1 MPVLLLV
8 GPLLEDRAVNDDTKN
23 DNDVIDINRWRD
35 FNDAAPQD
43 PDGIAPMR
51 EDFEIESTQGVKERL
66 LRNLRGALAYL
77 LPNGVIKGGKFV
89 VGDVHGSRGDSLT
102 VELAGS
108 KAGLWHDFAT
118 SEGGDII
125 GLWAAVTGRVS
136 SEAFPDVMDD
146 IRRWLGGP
154 GPARFT
160 RQAAATSGSK
170 GQPPLDE
177 LGPATAKWNYLD
189 DDGRLIAVVY
199 RYDPPGGK
207 QFRPWDVKA
216 RKARAP
222 DPRPLYNRPGIKAAS
237 EVVLVEGEKS
247 ADALIGQGICATTAM
262 NGASAP
268 IAKTDWSPLKG
279 KRVLVWPDKDEP
291 GRQYA
296 TAASQAVLEAGA
308 ASVAV
313 LTPPADKPDKWDAAD
328 AVAEDMDVT
337 SFIVTAARQAA
348 RPAEKLLEFP
358 DWFATRYAGDAPEQ
372 HFLVDGSIP
381 LGVVS
386 VLAAMGDTGKGMI
399 TLDLALSVATGKPR
413 AVSVSPE
420 PMAFGGGVSAFG
432 TAVVITAEDD
442 EAEVHRRL
450 ERLDPERARLK
461 QPERLIVVPLPNAG
475 GPIPLVASGRNGPEA
490 TAHFRN
496 LQDQLAHIDDLKLVV
511 LDPLSSFIH
520 ADVNADPA
528 ASSFVT
534 GILAG
539 LATETGAAVIV
550 AHHMRKPQGN
560 RPITTVEQARD
571 AVRGSSALVDGVRL
585 VYALWPTSKEYQNRV
600 FKALDEKPVRNAVF
614 QGAVVK
620 ANGTVDRT
628 IRTYLRAPTGLLID
642 ITRRLDERRTVA
654 AELFETL
661 VTLIARAA
669 ENGHPFTH
677 TGGNGVYRQ
686 RHRLADVFHDIT
698 RKRIEA
704 VVQKLLNESILVKG
718 KASGSKE
725 DKWLDVPDGPFANGV
740 GEFVL
745 GADKGENK

>member
-1 MPVLLLV
+1 MTDDVKN
-8 GPLLEDRAVNDDTKN
+8 NDDVV
-23 DNDVIDINRWRD
+23 DLNRWRD
-35 FNDAAPQD
+35 FNDAEPQRL
-43 PDGIAPMR
+43 DGAWPAH
-51 EDFEIESTQGVKERL
+51 EVESADEIKSRMLVNIRGVL
-66 LRNLRGALAYL
+66 SYL
-77 LPNGVIKGGKFV
+77 LPGGVFQRGKFL
-89 VGDVHGSRGDSLT
+89 VGDIHGNRGDSLN
-102 VELAGS
+102 VEIEGR
-108 KAGLWHDFAT
+108 KAGMWHDFAT
-118 SEGGDII
+118 GEGGDII
-125 GLWAAVTGRVS
+125 GLWAAATGR
-136 SEAFPDVMDD
+136 D
-146 IRRWLGGP
+146 IRVDFQTVILDILAWLEG
-154 GPARFT
+154 RT
-160 RQAAATSGSK
+160 RTLQEDRVGK
-170 GQPPLDE
+170 PRRKKPPVDE
-177 LGPATAKWNYLD
+177 LGPITTKWDYLD

-199 RYDPPGGK
+199 CYDPPGGK
-207 QFRPWDVKA
+207 QFRPWDVRA

-237 EVVLVEGEKS
+237 EVILVEGEKS
-247 ADALIGQGICATTAM
+247 AAALIEQGISATTAM

-268 IAKTDWSPLKG
+268 VAKTDWSPLKG
-279 KRVLVWPDKDEP
+279 KRVLIWPDHDEP

-296 TAASQAVLEAGA
+296 EVASQAVLTAGA

-313 LTPPADKPDKWDAAD
+313 LNPPGNKPDKWDAAD
-328 AVAEDMDVT
+328 AVAEHMDVT
-337 SFIVTAARQAA
+337 SFIATAPRQAV
-348 RPAEKLLEFP
+348 RPVEKPLELP
-358 DWFATRYAGDAPEQ
+358 DWFATRYAGGAPKQ
-372 HFLVDGSIP
+372 QFLVDGSIP

-420 PMAFGGGVSAFG
+420 PMALGGAVRAFG

-475 GPIPLVASGRNGPEA
+475 GPIPLVTSGRNGPEA
-490 TAHFRN
+490 TARFHDLR
-496 LQDQLAHIDDLKLVV
+496 DQLAGIADLRLVV

-534 GILAG
+534 GLLAG
-539 LATETGAAVIV
+539 LATETGAAIIV

-560 RPITTVEQARD
+560 RPISTVEQARD
-571 AVRGSSALVDGVRL
+571 AVRGTSALVDGVRL
-585 VYALWPTSKEYQNRV
+585 VYALWPTSEDYQRGV
-600 FKALDEKPVRNAVF
+600 FKALDEKPARNAVF

-628 IRTYLRAPTGLLID
+628 IRTYLRAPTGLLAD
-642 ITRRLDERRTVA
+642 ITERLDERRTAA
-654 AELFETL
+654 AEFSEALIAS
-661 VTLIARAA
+661 IARAA
-669 ENGHPFTH
+669 KKGHPFTH

-686 RHRLADVFHDIT
+686 RHRLAAIFHDVT

-704 VVQKLLNESILVKG
+704 LVQELLNESVLVKG

-725 DKWLDVPDGPFANGV
+725 DKWLDVPTGPFAEGV

>member
-1 MPVLLLV
+1 MS
-8 GPLLEDRAVNDDTKN
+8 DDTKN
-23 DNDVIDINRWRD
+23 DEADVVNINRWRD
-35 FNDAAPQD
+35 FNDAEPQQL
-43 PDGIAPMR
+43 DGDWPAYDV
-51 EDFEIESTQGVKERL
+51 ESADEIKSRML
-66 LRNLRGALAYL
+66 ANIRGILSYL
-77 LPNGVIKGGKFV
+77 LPGGVFQRGKFF
-89 VGDVHGSRGDSLT
+89 VGDIHGNRGDSLV
-102 VELAGS
+102 VEIEGR

-118 SEGGDII
+118 GEGGDII
-125 GLWAAVTGRVS
+125 GLWAAVSGRDPRTD
-136 SEAFPDVMDD
+136 FPTVIEDILAWLEGRTRTLQEDRVGKPRRKKPPVDD
-146 IRRWLGGP
+146 
-154 GPARFT
+154 
-160 RQAAATSGSK
+160 
-170 GQPPLDE
+170 
-177 LGPATAKWNYLD
+177 LGPITTKWDYLD

-207 QFRPWDVKA
+207 QFRPWDVRA
-216 RKARAP
+216 HKARAP

-237 EVVLVEGEKS
+237 DVILVEGEKS

-268 IAKTDWSPLKG
+268 VAKTDWSPLKG
-279 KRVLVWPDKDEP
+279 KRVLVWPDHDEP
-291 GRQYA
+291 GQQYA
-296 TAASQAVLEAGA
+296 KAASQAVLKAGA
-308 ASVAV
+308 ASISV
-313 LTPPADKPDKWDAAD
+313 LNPPADKPDKWDAAD
-328 AVAEDMDVT
+328 AVAEGMDVA
-337 SFIVTAARQAA
+337 SFIAAAPRQAA
-348 RPAEKLLEFP
+348 RPTEKSLEFH

-413 AVSVSPE
+413 KVSVSPE
-420 PMAFGGGVSAFG
+420 PMVLGGAISAFG

-450 ERLDPERARLK
+450 ERLDPERLRLE

-475 GPIPLVASGRNGPEA
+475 GPIPLVASGRDGPEA

-534 GILAG
+534 GLLAG

-550 AHHMRKPQGN
+550 AHHMRKPQAN

-585 VYALWPTSKEYQNRV
+585 VYGIWPVSEDHRNATL
-600 FKALDEKPVRNAVF
+600 KALNEPSRRNAVF

-620 ANGTVDRT
+620 ANGPAERT
-628 IRTYLRAPTGLLID
+628 IRTYLRAPNGLLVD
-642 ITRRLDERRTVA
+642 VTEQLHESRLGK
-654 AELFETL
+654 AELSEAL
-661 VTLIARAA
+661 VASIAKAA
-669 ENGHPFTH
+669 KNGHPYTH

-686 RHRLADVFHDIT
+686 RHRLEAVFHDIT
-698 RKRIEA
+698 RKHIEA
-704 VVQKLLNESILVKG
+704 LVQELLNESALVKG

-725 DKWLDVPDGPFANGV
+725 DKWLDVPNGPFANGV

-745 GADKGENK
+745 GADERENK